1 MEAHVPRLRISPEG
15 ISEHFWLIED
25 NRPPAVIEPDDLDL
39 SDDLL
44 DRIEAWSD
52 AFDAIFDPADPKSSR
67 FSSAEAEVVW
77 RAEGQMIAAAIRDEL
92 DDDWDIETRF

>member
-1 MEAHVPRLRISPEG
+1 VEARLPRLRISPEG
-15 ISEHFWLIED
+15 IGTHFWLVPEGK
-25 NRPPAVIEPDDLDL
+25 PAVPIEPDDLDL

-67 FSSAEAEVVW
+67 FASAEAEVVW
-77 RAEGQMIAAAIRDEL
+77 RAEGQMIVAEIRDEL